1 MQLRRMAMG
10 LAVALVLMAGSAF
23 ATPLSYS
30 LLDLVQN
37 NLSFTNGDKT
47 FSNFEANL
55 VISGNGSA
63 VPADLSGIA
72 VMPITMGGMYGVRL
86 QGGIVATCTPNNCP
100 ITWDLLVS
108 WNVSAASPYLIDG
121 VQLEFNGNASNTIS
135 FAEVV
140 ETVKVGQAV
149 VGSGFVDNTNLST
162 FIALNGA
169 YSAIRVTKDIL
180 LFAQTENEQRSARAT
195 ISYID
200 QYYHQVVPEP
210 GTYALIGAGLLGLG
224 LLRRRMS

>member
-1 MQLRRMAMG
+1 MAMG
-10 LAVALVLMAGSAF
+10 LAVALVLMAGSAS
-23 ATPLSYS
+23 ATPVYN
-30 LLDLVQN
+30 LLNLVQN
-37 NLSFTNGDKT
+37 NSSFTHGDKT

-55 VISGNGSA
+55 VISGDGSA

-72 VMPITMGGMYGVRL
+72 VIPVMMGGMYGVRL
-86 QGGIVATCTPNNCP
+86 QGGIVATCTPTNCP

-180 LFAQTENEQRSARAT
+180 LFAQTEENEQRSARAT

-200 QYYHQVVPEP
+200 QYYRQTNVIPEP

>member
-1 MQLRRMAMG
+1 
-10 LAVALVLMAGSAF
+10 
-23 ATPLSYS
+23 
-30 LLDLVQN
+30 
-37 NLSFTNGDKT
+37 
-47 FSNFEANL
+47 
-55 VISGNGSA
+55 
-63 VPADLSGIA
+63 
-72 VMPITMGGMYGVRL
+72 
-86 QGGIVATCTPNNCP
+86 
-100 ITWDLLVS
+100 
-108 WNVSAASPYLIDG
+108 VSAASPYLIDG

-180 LFAQTENEQRSARAT
+180 LFAQTENENENEQRSARAT